1 MATGRPPRRE
11 KKDFR
16 FVSELDEPSKS
27 TMNLSNRVEGSKKNE
42 ISELERKLMQ
52 LEKKISNVDVSSDGS
67 IDEQMERVV
76 AISRQK
82 LPLKQKTDTRPN

>member
-1 MATGRPPRRE
+1 
-11 KKDFR
+11 
-16 FVSELDEPSKS
+16 
-27 TMNLSNRVEGSKKNE
+27 MNLSNRVEGSKKNE